1 MQYDK
6 YLFISMIL
14 KNIHKNK
21 KTIYLTIIF
30 LFIMHLNGSF
40 YNLYVISKFNIT
52 ERLIKSYG
60 NCGLASYGFINSIY
74 KNYNINELIKIILRI
89 MLRFDLI

>member
-14 KNIHKNK
+14 KNTHKNK
-21 KTIYLTIIF
+21 KAIYIIIIF

-40 YNLYVISKFNIT
+40 YNLYVLSRFNIT

-60 NCGLASYGFINSIY
+60 NCGLASWFRQNVIPNFSSI
-74 KNYNINELIKIILRI
+74 
-89 MLRFDLI
+89 FDFYY